1 MLAIFMVTNLNDSG
15 AGSLRQAIWDANDA
29 AGSDVIEFD
38 EAAVGTINLTSGEL
52 AITDALSINGP
63 GPDIVTINA
72 NEHSRV
78 FNIDG
83 GMLARVDVE
92 IIGVTITGGLAAGAG
107 FARYGGGIFST
118 GSLSVINSTIA
129 ENTAGRHG
137 GGIYVRYQ
145 TIIINSTISDNTADG
160 DGGGVFS
167 LRDLTV
173 TSSTI
178 SGNTAR
184 QGGGIHI
191 SGEVGASVT
200 VADSTISGNRASFGG
215 GGIRADGE
223 VTVTN
228 SAISGNTGRRGGGIH
243 AQSGD
248 MTIANSTI
256 SGNTASS
263 CGGGIFDIGSARDV
277 TVTDSVISGNTAA
290 INGGGICSIQG
301 RSIGGIIELAR
312 IRIANST
319 ISGNTAGRDGGG
331 IYSYYEH
338 VTVTN
343 STISGNSASLRGGG
357 IHAYGRDG
365 NYEEVVSGDVTVTG
379 SILSGNTLTD
389 GRFQETRDVD
399 FASLDANHS
408 LLGLAA
414 FDRVTSGADNIADD
428 NPQLAPLADN
438 GGPTFTHALLPGSPA
453 IDAGDPGFVSAGFDQ
468 RGAPFARV
476 VNGRIDIGAY
486 EFGASNAADLN
497 GNGFVDFEDLTVLLA
512 AWNQNVS
519 AAEGN
524 LVDAD
529 TTPVNFEDLTVLLA
543 AWTGPGAAGAPVG
556 RRLAA
561 AVGGDAVGDSGG
573 TGEAVA
579 VGDASYRRREKAPR
593 QAAAYGSATGV
604 ASYRARRAA
613 GRFRP
618 AGESYGRL
626 QAVAVDRAMAEE
638 VTRERIGARRRR

>member
-1 MLAIFMVTNLNDSG
+1 MLAIFMVTNLNDAG
-15 AGSLRQAIWDANDA
+15 PGSLRQAIWDANDA

-38 EAAVGTINLTSGEL
+38 EAAVGTINLTSGQLNIRDEL
-52 AITDALSINGP
+52 TINGP
-63 GPDIVTINA
+63 GADRLTIDA
-72 NEHSRV
+72 NERSRV
-78 FNIDG
+78 FKIFDEDERTNI
-83 GMLARVDVE
+83 RVE
-92 IIGVTITGGLAAGAG
+92 IASLTITGGRVGDNELGAGILNLEDLTVTDSIISGNTAGAG
-107 FARYGGGIFST
+107 GGISDDFRYFRSA
-118 GSLSVINSTIA
+118 SLAVINSTISGNRA
-129 ENTAGRHG
+129 LGGG
-137 GGIYVRYQ
+137 GGILLGGAHFDSALVE
-145 TIIINSTISDNTADG
+145 IVNSTISDNTA
-160 DGGGVFS
+160 S
-167 LRDLTV
+167 
-173 TSSTI
+173 
-178 SGNTAR
+178 
-184 QGGGIHI
+184 QGGGIFI
-191 SGEVGASVT
+191 SNYGYGVSVNVTNSTILGNTSDGRGGGILAFSDLGVVEVNVT
-200 VADSTISGNRASFGG
+200 DSTISDNTSGGRGG
-215 GGIRADGE
+215 GGIYAYSEEARAIVN
-223 VTVTN
+223 VTDSTISDN
-228 SAISGNTGRRGGGIH
+228 SSSGSGGGI
-243 AQSGD
+243 
-248 MTIANSTI
+248 
-256 SGNTASS
+256 
-263 CGGGIFDIGSARDV
+263 
-277 TVTDSVISGNTAA
+277 
-290 INGGGICSIQG
+290 
-301 RSIGGIIELAR
+301 LAFSDR
-312 IRIANST
+312 GFVNVRVANST
-319 ISGNTAGRDGGG
+319 ISGNTAGINGGG
-331 IYSYYEH
+331 IDAVAPGDLH
-338 VTVTN
+338 VTVAN
-343 STISGNSASLRGGG
+343 STISGNTAGDDGGG
-357 IHAYGRDG
+357 IAARVFPG
-365 NYEEVVSGDVTVTG
+365 NMGLTVTD
-379 SILSGNTLTD
+379 SILSGNSTVGQIPQD
-389 GRFQETRDVD
+389 VGGAFQFTG
-399 FASLDANHS
+399 NHS
-408 LLGLAA
+408 LIGVAA
-414 FDRVTSGADNIADD
+414 SARVTGNGNIADD

-438 GGPTFTHALLPGSPA
+438 GGPTKTHALLPGSPA
-453 IDAGDPGFVSAGFDQ
+453 IDAGDPDFVSAGFDQ

-561 AVGGDAVGDSGG
+561 AVGGDSVGDSGG